1 MMNRVRAFVGR
12 TDVKWPLVVL
22 VGGLWVLG
30 LLDQLE
36 STGMT
41 LKYLG
46 LSAALGT
53 LFFIA

>member
-36 STGMT
+36 STDMT